1 MATFIV
7 SNPIAAIV
15 AAVAALIITIG
26 TKGDELQALL
36 QKIDD
41 WLQGVFAKDW
51 GEVFGPVLGG
61 ILNGFLDTVKGI
73 WDGLKQV
80 FDGIIDFIRGVFT
93 GNWERAWNGIK
104 EIFSGVFDGIA
115 SIARSV
121 IGGIESL
128 IDGIGSAID
137 WVWNKLSN
145 FSFDLPDWDIPFFAD
160 GGTLTRGRAI
170 VGEAGPELLMVQNGR
185 AVVQPLTGPHAHPQ
199 ITQNN
204 YFNNYQPRDGAAA
217 VRDLNRQLGWEY

>member
-1 MATFIV
+1 MFIV
-7 SNPIAAIV
+7 SNPIAVIV
-15 AAVAALIITIG
+15 AAVAAAVIAIG

-36 QKIDD
+36 QKFDD

-51 GEVFGPVLGG
+51 SEVFGPVLGG

-121 IGGIESL
+121 IGLSL
-128 IDGIGSAID
+128 IHISE
-137 WVWNKLSN
+137 
-145 FSFDLPDWDIPFFAD
+145 P
-160 GGTLTRGRAI
+160 TR
-170 VGEAGPELLMVQNGR
+170 
-185 AVVQPLTGPHAHPQ
+185 H
-199 ITQNN
+199 
-204 YFNNYQPRDGAAA
+204 
-217 VRDLNRQLGWEY
+217 

>member
-1 MATFIV
+1 MSCKPFC
-7 SNPIAAIV
+7 
-15 AAVAALIITIG
+15 
-26 TKGDELQALL
+26 K
-36 QKIDD
+36 KFDD

-145 FSFDLPDWDIPFFAD
+145 FSFDLPDWDIPFFCRRRNPYPRQSNRR
-160 GGTLTRGRAI
+160 RGRA
-170 VGEAGPELLMVQNGR
+170 
-185 AVVQPLTGPHAHPQ
+185 
-199 ITQNN
+199 
-204 YFNNYQPRDGAAA
+204 
-217 VRDLNRQLGWEY
+217 